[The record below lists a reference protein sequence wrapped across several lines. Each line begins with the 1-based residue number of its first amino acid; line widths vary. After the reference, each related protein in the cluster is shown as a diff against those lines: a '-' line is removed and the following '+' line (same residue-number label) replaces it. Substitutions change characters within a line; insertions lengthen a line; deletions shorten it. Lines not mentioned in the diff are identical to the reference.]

1 MHYVGAQTPVVT
13 CIIIRMKHYIEEKIN
28 KLYVFF
34 CKHFK
39 KFTKFNKH
47 TLLCTV

>member
-13 CIIIRMKHYIEEKIN
+13 CIIIRIYDCIEEKIN
-28 KLYVFF
+28 KLHTFF